1 MDVFVSDFLE
11 GCRDSDKQL
20 AVMVGFSSLT
30 NRGYPV
36 VPSVWKVVQHLQPA
50 ALQGYVEW
58 LKDIFLQPQL
68 DKLLD
73 ISTHK
78 KKDSKGGQDQW
89 VHLLLFLVDRAE
101 NVCRTG
107 QKRHGKW
114 MNATCWLSFLRKEE
128 SVFRLRKW
136 IVSRLASIIDNH
148 QVKKQEDLIMDVAR

>member
-36 VPSVWKVVQHLQPA
+36 VPSVWKVVQHFQPA

-78 KKDSKGGQDQW
+78 KKDSKGGQDQ
-89 VHLLLFLVDRAE
+89 
-101 NVCRTG
+101 
-107 QKRHGKW
+107 
-114 MNATCWLSFLRKEE
+114 
-128 SVFRLRKW
+128 
-136 IVSRLASIIDNH
+136 
-148 QVKKQEDLIMDVAR
+148 

>member
-36 VPSVWKVVQHLQPA
+36 VPSVWKVVQHLQPV

-78 KKDSKGGQDQW
+78 KKDSKGGQDQ
-89 VHLLLFLVDRAE
+89 
-101 NVCRTG
+101 
-107 QKRHGKW
+107 
-114 MNATCWLSFLRKEE
+114 
-128 SVFRLRKW
+128 
-136 IVSRLASIIDNH
+136 
-148 QVKKQEDLIMDVAR
+148 